1 MILDVTISIYRYT
14 ICFLEN
20 ELSKSICDSISRSH
34 SYIKKTCSTHISNN
48 KDLLLAWTYRP
59 AGVKFHIS
67 YKIGYDA
74 TVAYVN

>member
-1 MILDVTISIYRYT
+1 MILNVTICIYRYS

-20 ELSKSICDSISRSH
+20 KLSKSVCDRISGSH

-48 KDLLLAWTYRP
+48 KDLLLAWTYCP

-67 YKIGYDA
+67 YKISYNA